1 MFVLHTS
8 NRAENLIEHL
18 VKILEAPQQEV
29 FAKEV
34 FLIQS
39 QGMERWLSQQLAEK
53 RGLWANFE
61 YLFPARFFNDM
72 SHKLGLSL
80 EQDTFNRENLL
91 WRLEDRLR
99 DISDLALQPLSNY
112 LTGPNQ
118 DRKRYQLAQQVAYL
132 FDQYMFMR
140 PEWLSAWQQNKSV
153 ALFSDSE
160 VVQRTQLWQSAL
172 WRGLIEPVDTE
183 TLESEPVKHRGEAWI
198 DAIKRLNTAR
208 LGDFAGILPERI
220 SVLGINTLSPLY
232 LGFLQAL
239 SKHIQV
245 HFYLLNPCQEF
256 WAESH
261 KSVKL
266 QLNQQS
272 TQDFSI
278 NAADDIP
285 INSLLG
291 MLGQQGRDFQVLL
304 LEQYANEIE
313 ISSFDDIEPRG
324 GLSLLVKLQN
334 DILLNSAG
342 NKDYIQPEN
351 DQSISIHACHTRM
364 REIEVLKDQLTARFD
379 ADDELDLRDVVVMAP
394 DIQVY
399 LPYIDAI
406 FDDIPY
412 AVADRSL
419 RQTNHLLDVL
429 LRFFELSQ
437 SRLLWHEV
445 LELVEEPVVR
455 EQFGLFEA
463 DMLMIRHWVE
473 ETRIR
478 WGESA
483 EHRSELGLGGFKEN
497 SWEAGL
503 ERLLMGYAVPTDD
516 QFSDGILPYTDIEG
530 SQAQTFG
537 SFYSFYKLLKRA
549 RKQFGRE
556 RTLTQW
562 LAVLRDYSAQLLLEN
577 NDLRLHWSG
586 LRELFEGLAESAL
599 THTQSISLVVFSDHL
614 KSLADE
620 QKTATGF
627 MRGQLTFCSM
637 LPMRAIPF
645 STIALL
651 GMNEGEFP
659 LVDGRVAFDLMDND
673 FRRGDRSRRADERY
687 QFLEILI
694 SSRKQMLISYLGQ
707 SIKNNDEIPP
717 SVVVSELLDTLK
729 QYYNISQADVL
740 TRHPLQA
747 FSPRY
752 FLPDSDLF
760 SYSKSA
766 AEVATALL
774 QRKPQTD
781 EPWWQGDLQERE
793 SPKNEM
799 LVDLADLFQFFHHP
813 QQYFMQ
819 KHLQLRLQGSDDSA
833 DESEVFELNNLDRY
847 IVNQQW
853 LERHIA
859 ADETVGSDGYLERL
873 RAEGRWPAGPLGEKL
888 FAEMDQ
894 DLNRFAVKI
903 LDLNI
908 GSKREDASI
917 DYEIGS
923 GENRYR
929 LRGELQH
936 AYENG
941 NLIYR
946 FANAKSKDQL
956 TAWLDHLIDINSPG
970 SRRTSRNTYLMQ
982 MDGYWQFGEI
992 ENAEPLLLNMLN
1004 IYREAQKTLS
1014 QFITPAAFAWVEASL
1029 KSAKSAKKTPQQVRV
1044 EASNKALAAFN
1055 KVLPYDNYWQVL
1067 YGNSEI
1073 ESLFESKSFH
1083 EAMSLIVE
1091 PLLIHKNSIAY

>member
-18 VKILEAPQQEV
+18 VKVLEAPQQDV
-29 FAKEV
+29 FAQEV

-61 YLFPARFFNDM
+61 YLFPQRFFNDM
-72 SHKLGLSL
+72 SQRLGLSL
-80 EQDTFNRENLL
+80 EQDTFSREKLL
-91 WRLEDRLR
+91 WRLEDQLR
-99 DISDLALQPLSNY
+99 DISDPALKPLSQF
-112 LTGPNQ
+112 LKGPNK
-118 DRKRYQLAQQVAYL
+118 DRKRYQLAQQLAYL

-140 PEWLSAWQQNKSV
+140 PEWLAAWQQNKSV
-153 ALFSDSE
+153 ALFNE
-160 VVQRTQLWQSAL
+160 NKVMQRTQLWQSAL
-172 WRGLIEPVDTE
+172 WRGLIEP
-183 TLESEPVKHRGEAWI
+183 LELEQAKHRGEAWL
-198 DAIKRLNTAR
+198 DAIEQLNTAR
-208 LGDFAGILPERI
+208 LGDLAGILPERI

-261 KSVKL
+261 KAVKL

-278 NAADDIP
+278 NSVDDIP
-285 INSLLG
+285 INPLLG

-313 ISSFDDIEPRG
+313 ITSFDEIDSTQELNL
-324 GLSLLVKLQN
+324 LSQLQN
-334 DILLNSAG
+334 DVLLNRTGDKHYSP
-342 NKDYIQPEN
+342 PEG

-379 ADDELDLRDVVVMAP
+379 ADEDLDLRDVVVMAP
-394 DIQVY
+394 DIQLY

-419 RQTNHLLDVL
+419 RQTNHLLDIL

-445 LELVEEPVVR
+445 LALVEEPVVR
-455 EQFGLFEA
+455 ERFGLFEA

-473 ETRIR
+473 ETRVR

-483 EHRSELGLGGFKEN
+483 EHRVELGLGEFTEN

-530 SQAQTFG
+530 SQAQTLG
-537 SFYSFYKLLKRA
+537 GFYAFYKLLKRA
-549 RKQFGRE
+549 RKQFSKE
-556 RTLTQW
+556 RTLEKW
-562 LAVLRDYSAQLLLEN
+562 LVMLREYSAQLLLEN
-577 NDLRLHWSG
+577 NDLRLHWNG
-586 LRELFEGLAESAL
+586 LRELFESLAESAN
-599 THTQSISLVVFSDHL
+599 THTQSISLVVFTDHL
-614 KSLADE
+614 KSMADE

-694 SSRKQMLISYLGQ
+694 SARKQILISYLGQ

-717 SVVVSELLDTLK
+717 SVVVSELLDTMQ
-729 QYYNISQADVL
+729 QYYDISPQQVL
-740 TRHPLQA
+740 TKHPLQA

-774 QRKPQTD
+774 KDKQHSNKF
-781 EPWWQGDLQERE
+781 WWQGKLLERE
-793 SPKNEM
+793 TPESEM
-799 LVDLADLFQFFHHP
+799 LVDLEDLFQFYNHP

-819 KHLQLRLQGSDDSA
+819 KHLQLRIQNIDELSDDT
-833 DESEVFELNNLDRY
+833 EVFELNNLDRY
-847 IVNQQW
+847 FVNQQW
-853 LERHIA
+853 LERQIT
-859 ADETVGSDGYLERL
+859 ADQAVDSEEYLKRL

-894 DLNRFAVKI
+894 DLTRFVTKI
-903 LDLNI
+903 RDLNI
-908 GSKREDASI
+908 GSKLDDSSI
-917 DYEIGS
+917 DYEIGE
-923 GENRYR
+923 GVHRYR
-929 LRGELQH
+929 LRGKLHH
-936 AYENG
+936 AYKTG
-941 NLIYR
+941 NLLYR
-946 FANAKSKDQL
+946 FARCKPKDQL
-956 TAWLDHLIDINSPG
+956 SAWLNHLIFINNPILGAGTPG
-970 SRRTSRNTYLMQ
+970 NTYLMQ
-982 MDGYWQFGEI
+982 MDGCWQFNEVN
-992 ENAEPLLLNMLN
+992 NADSLLIGMLDA
-1004 IYREAQKTLS
+1004 YRKAQTELS
-1014 QFITPAAFAWVEASL
+1014 PMITPAAFAWAEAVVNPS
-1029 KSAKSAKKTPQQVRV
+1029 SRSKKTPQQFAL
-1044 EASNKALAAFN
+1044 EAFSKALS
-1055 KVLPYDNYWQVL
+1055 YDNYWQLL
-1067 YGNSEI
+1067 YRDGEL
-1073 ESLFESKSFH
+1073 ETLFES
-1083 EAMSLIVE
+1083 EAFQESISTIVIPLINCRQG
-1091 PLLIHKNSIAY
+1091 I